1 MQTIGFPAVLALF
14 FAIAVYGIVLWIL
27 WKFYQAIARIGE
39 ELGEIKTILQQR
51 VPPAEKP
58 RGL

>member
-1 MQTIGFPAVLALF
+1 MNIGFTVLGMLCAL
-14 FAIAVYGIVLWIL
+14 AVYGIVLWVL

-51 VPPAEKP
+51 VPPTEKP
-58 RGL
+58 SGL

>member
-1 MQTIGFPAVLALF
+1 MNIGFTVLGMLFAL
-14 FAIAVYGIVLWIL
+14 AVYGIVLWIL

-51 VPPAEKP
+51 VPPTEKP
-58 RGL
+58 SGL

>member
-1 MQTIGFPAVLALF
+1 MQTIGFPELAVFLG
-14 FAIAVYGIVLWIL
+14 IAVYGIVLWIL

-51 VPPAEKP
+51 LPPAEKP
-58 RGL
+58 SGL

>member
-14 FAIAVYGIVLWIL
+14 LAIVVYGIVLWIL

-51 VPPAEKP
+51 VPPTEKP
-58 RGL
+58 SGL